1 MPVVNIW
8 AITIQERERERED
21 PTLLEI
27 QTNIGPERMI
37 IIPELFRI
45 RWAVALRCTI

>member
-8 AITIQERERERED
+8 AITIQERERGD
-21 PTLLEI
+21 PTLLDI

-45 RWAVALRCTI
+45 R

>member
-8 AITIQERERERED
+8 AITIQGRERED
-21 PTLLEI
+21 PTLLDI